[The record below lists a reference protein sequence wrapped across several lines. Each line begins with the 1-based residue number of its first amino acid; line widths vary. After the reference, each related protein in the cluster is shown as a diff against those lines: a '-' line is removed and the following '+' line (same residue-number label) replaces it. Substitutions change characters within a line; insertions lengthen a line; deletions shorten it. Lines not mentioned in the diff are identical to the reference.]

1 MERRTSYMAYSV
13 LLVLLV
19 LLGCT
24 GTPGGTSGLVGGEVT
39 VLATTTTRD
48 ALATIAANFEARYE
62 GGQVVIQVDS
72 TAAIE
77 EQLAAGAQPDVVIS
91 DTSRVAHDLMQQER
105 IAMGSDQTVARSDL
119 VLITP
124 FDNPAFIFALRDLTQ
139 PGVRLLLQ
147 SDDTVG
153 GSATLEMLANA
164 SGQPGVAANFAEAV
178 LANVARF
185 EPNSSV
191 IVSEIFRS
199 EADAAIVPSPAVS
212 LDQEGL
218 SVLPLPDD
226 INVITDYETVVLA
239 DAATNPLA
247 QEFANYLLTTE
258 AQQVFEQFGFLPV
271 GRTGQHAPPQ
281 HTAQRN

>member
-1 MERRTSYMAYSV
+1 MKRQTSYTGYS
-13 LLVLLV
+13 LLALLLV

-24 GTPGGTSGLVGGEVT
+24 GAPGTASGLAVGEVT
-39 VLATTTTRD
+39 VLTTTTTRD
-48 ALATIAANFEARYE
+48 ALATIGANFEARYE
-62 GGQVVIQVDS
+62 GAQVVIQVDS

-77 EQLAAGAQPDVVIS
+77 QQLAAGAQPDVVIS

-105 IAMGSDQTVARSDL
+105 VAIGSDQTVARSNL

-124 FDNPAFIFALRDLTQ
+124 FDNPAFILALRDLTQ
-139 PGVRLLLQ
+139 PGVRVLLQ

-153 GSATLEMLANA
+153 GSATLEMLSNV
-164 SGQPGVAANFAEAV
+164 SGQPGGTANFAEAV

-199 EADAAIVPSPAVS
+199 EADAAIVPAPAVP
-212 LDQEGL
+212 LEQEGL
-218 SVLPLPDD
+218 NVLPLPED

-239 DAATNPLA
+239 DAASNPLA
-247 QEFANYLLTTE
+247 HEFARYLLSTE

-281 HTAQRN
+281 HTPPRN